1 MIFSRERFQSSQNH
15 VVEMSAAA
23 TPAPAGCITCHLC
36 NASISVKSGTFE
48 KLQAHLETSHEIF
61 YGYETLIAI
70 AFLED
75 HEKEVIVE
83 KVLPRMKLFLDTA
96 KSLNKKYPTGARLDI
111 EKKLCGD
118 EDASEEKEGTDL
130 EEQSQR
136 REVRDDTEAEE
147 TEDEDREESE
157 DEDENPSKRSRLN
170 EIDVSASLEISL
182 DESDETL
189 FFPDDLKTPDPGVSS
204 SGVGDKPKDT
214 VECPICHNNFKKK
227 SMNKHRQR
235 CELRER
241 VRQMDLAKQAKLEQE
256 KAKEESRNY
265 VTIEGN
271 DEEDDQGE
279 DTAEDLELSVSASP
293 SFTGGSGTDC
303 GVCGKSFSSK
313 TNLKRH
319 LRTVHRDT
327 SSQIYP

>member
-1 MIFSRERFQSSQNH
+1 
-15 VVEMSAAA
+15 MSAAA

-118 EDASEEKEGTDL
+118 EDASEEKEGT
-130 EEQSQR
+130 EEQFQR

-256 KAKEESRNY
+256 KEESRNY

>member
-118 EDASEEKEGTDL
+118 EDASEEKEGT
-130 EEQSQR
+130 EEQFQR

-256 KAKEESRNY
+256 KEESRNY